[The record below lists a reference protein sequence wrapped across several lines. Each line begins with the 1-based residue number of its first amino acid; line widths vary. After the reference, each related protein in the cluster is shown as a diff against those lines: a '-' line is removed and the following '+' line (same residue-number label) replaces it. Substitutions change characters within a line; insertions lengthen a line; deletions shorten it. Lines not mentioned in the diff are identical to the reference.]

1 MALIKSLVQA
11 PVTMTSS
18 GLASLATGTYYL
30 SPTILN
36 HSTNDPLEVLID
48 VQVTPGTVSANQQLL
63 VFAQASLDTGSNF
76 TTGPTSGTSNTN
88 EANLYYV
95 GVLPLNTNSTAQRKI
110 FSLATAYGGTLPI
123 ASQIVFKNDSGA
135 ALSSTAG
142 NHIVRYSE
150 VWGEVA

>member
-1 MALIKSLVQA
+1 MD
-11 PVTMTSS
+11 SS
-18 GLASLATGTYYL
+18 GLTSLANGAYYL
-30 SPTILN
+30 STTILN

-48 VQVTPGTVSANQQLL
+48 VQVTPGTISANQQLL

-95 GVLPLNTNSTAQRKI
+95 GVLPLNTSNTAQRKI

-123 ASQIVFKNDSGA
+123 ASKIVFKNDSGA
-135 ALSSTAG
+135 ALSATAG